1 MKQRI
6 LKIKP
11 YIYTFL
17 LAALIISLGMYLS
30 GILPGGRYTAVNTDT
45 MDQMAS
51 LSAMLARQL
60 QNGDNPFYSW
70 ETSMGQNTAL
80 LYAFCAYSPMTLL
93 YVLFSDI
100 YFATMLGIILKIAL
114 AAMFFHIFLE
124 KGLGWKGQWNT
135 FFALCY
141 GLCGFQMEYML
152 STNLLDGLYLLPMVM
167 WALIRGIK
175 KERFSALAVAYAITF
190 VVQFYCGFLIGMCS
204 VIGMFLFFCLRDGK
218 KFLWINRKLLVRY
231 AVCVVSAICLSM
243 CMLFPAICF
252 FRASTGFNSVLIRGI
267 ISPFDLLYSMY
278 FGRPTSLVTDIPFL
292 YCGLPVVLLLPLYF
306 CNTKIQK
313 AERIIMGISVMSIA
327 LTLYLDPLYF
337 FLHAF
342 NRPDGFTVRY
352 AFCYVFL
359 LVLLTA
365 RAVYQDSFK
374 VLWQKKG
381 IGLTYATIQLIIAAL
396 IIIWHDRFGEFADG
410 KGVKFGLIGSSI
422 LILLWCLIGYLLK
435 KFGNDRKIVCAAYV
449 LVCIELSAQSYFNG
463 CEQGRVPSENAV
475 AWEEQMDAFLDLMHA
490 DAAPDRFFRAHAG
503 NAPYANQSAMYGY
516 PGIGQFAS
524 SNYTNLYKLMSRL
537 GDSVNGVRYNQTGA
551 TDTTDML
558 FGIRYRT
565 YLYRADE
572 VRQRQP
578 EIYKRALPI
587 GYMASPYI
595 LNPIPFTGNAFE
607 NQNQLVSALCGAT
620 VQVYRPAEV
629 IAHQEENALYETTE
643 SGYRIRTIDG
653 STYGDVLFGIPAGD
667 ELHAYAYFQLLPYRG
682 ETGEV
687 HFPETM
693 ASEISVFS
701 PDDRKGSGARF
712 ENVLGNAIIEM
723 SRDEDAFLLRVAD
736 FDGPEKSYDYVEQYF
751 VYQDEY
757 ILDQVYEYLN
767 AGRWEIAEYGS
778 DYIKA
783 RIHASDDKPVLFLSI
798 PYDSG
803 WRVKV
808 DDIESEIIPVAMD
821 AFMAVPVTS
830 GDHLIEMHYETPGL
844 REGKMLMVIG
854 GLILLLMLVS
864 ERKRKEN
871 ERNASV
877 DNRDF

>member
-1 MKQRI
+1 MKKMIQ
-6 LKIKP
+6 KNKN
-11 YIYTFL
+11 YIVTFL
-17 LAALIISLGMYLS
+17 LAALIISIGMYLS
-30 GILPGGRYTAVNTDT
+30 GILPGGKYTAVNTDT

-51 LSAMLARQL
+51 ISAMLARQL
-60 QNGDNPFYSW
+60 QNGENPFYSW

-93 YVLFSDI
+93 YLLFSDI

-124 KGLGWKGQWNT
+124 KGMEWKGSWNT
-135 FFALCY
+135 FFSLCY

-152 STNLLDGLYLLPMVM
+152 STNLLDGLYLLPLVM

-175 KERFSALAVAYAITF
+175 KERFSVLAVAYAITF
-190 VVQFYCGFLIGMCS
+190 VVQFYCGFLIGICS
-204 VIGMFLFFCLRDGK
+204 VIGMLLYLFLRDGK
-218 KFLWINRKLLVRY
+218 QFLWINRKLFVRY
-231 AVCVVSAICLSM
+231 AVCVVSAICMSM
-243 CMLFPAICF
+243 CLIFPAICF
-252 FRASTGFNSVLIRGI
+252 FRASTGFNSVLVRGI

-306 CNTKIQK
+306 CNKKIKK
-313 AERIIMGISVMSIA
+313 AERVLMGISVASVA
-327 LTLYLDPLYF
+327 LTIYLDPIYF

-359 LVLLTA
+359 LVLLTS
-365 RAVYQDSFK
+365 RAVYQDSFE
-374 VLWQKKG
+374 VLRGNKW
-381 IGLTYATIQLIIAAL
+381 IGPAYAVLQLIIGIS
-396 IIIWHDRFGEFADG
+396 IILWHDRFGELADG
-410 KGVKFGLIGSSI
+410 KGVKFGLIGSSV
-422 LILLWCLIGYLLK
+422 LIPLWCVIGYLLK
-435 KFGNDRKIVCAAYV
+435 KSGYSRKLVGLAYTLLCV
-449 LVCIELSAQSYFNG
+449 ELSAQSYFNG
-463 CEQGRVPSENAV
+463 CEQGRVASENAV
-475 AWEEQMDAFLDLMHA
+475 AWEEQMDAFLELMQA
-490 DAAPDRFFRAHAG
+490 DAAPDRFYRAHAG

-565 YLYRADE
+565 YLYRE
-572 VRQRQP
+572 GETRQRQP
-578 EIYKRALPI
+578 EIYQRALPM

-595 LNPIPFTGNAFE
+595 LRPISFSGNPFE
-607 NQNQLVSALCGAT
+607 NQNQLVSALCGAS
-620 VQVYRPAEV
+620 VQIYRPADV
-629 IAHQEENALYETTE
+629 VAHQEENALYETTE
-643 SGYRIRTIDG
+643 SGYRIRVIDG

-693 ASEISVFS
+693 ASEISAFS

-723 SRDEDAFLLRVAD
+723 SRDEDAFLLRIAD

-767 AGRWEIAEYGS
+767 AGKWEITEYGS

-783 RIHASDDKPVLFLSI
+783 SIHASEDKPVLFLSI

-803 WRVKV
+803 WKITV
-808 DDIESEIIPVAMD
+808 DGVESDVVPAAMD
-821 AFMAVPVTS
+821 AFMAIPVTQ
-830 GDHLIEMHYETPGL
+830 GDHLVEMHYETPGL
-844 REGKMLMVIG
+844 REGIILAAVG
-854 GLILLLMLVS
+854 VLILLLLLLD
-864 ERKRKEN
+864 EQKKDN
-871 ERNASV
+871 E
-877 DNRDF
+877 